1 MQICDYSSLIFVGNT
16 TVLLILALTTDYW
29 EYRKFNIGQVVTSL
43 AATNEARVEVP
54 VDTNSYIQI
63 RTFKNISQ
71 NTSAITSDPFS
82 ESVYHAPAFMVKRTV
97 WGGKSERGNQ
107 SKDTHH
113 SFIQIRHEI
122 NIFQQY
128 GNLFRDCDDLERV
141 VRNRIGLQRLRPAKC
156 LYFLYPEEQTNFV
169 HTQAP
174 ALATLEP
181 MASACALACILLIS
195 LGFVAGWY
203 GTFSSCHRVSF
214 FQIASVSSLCA
225 GFCLTLG
232 IALFHGKCYVLRK
245 LKLFSGE
252 EFPVKDLLERS
263 RITVYGWSFSLAWL
277 CVFCCYISAYVWLV
291 KAQGPREWRG
301 GQGAPGSV
309 ALQKT
314 SVIARWSPKECSL
327 KKH

>member
-128 GNLFRDCDDLERV
+128 GNLFRDCDDLELC
-141 VRNRIGLQRLRPAKC
+141 IFALPA
-156 LYFLYPEEQTNFV
+156 
-169 HTQAP
+169 
-174 ALATLEP
+174 LEP

-314 SVIARWSPKECSL
+314 SVIARWSPKECSVSDIATI
-327 KKH
+327 